1 MEIWTNSLLAV
12 FLVSALSFV
21 GVCAL
26 VFQQKLLQKVV
37 KVLVALAAGTLI
49 GDVFLHIIPELYE
62 TGLEIDFGLLIIAG
76 ILVFLVLEQV
86 LHWHHQHGEED
97 DHHHQYALGM
107 NNLLADGMHNFIDGM
122 LIAASFAV
130 DPAIGVATT
139 IAVIL
144 HEIPQEIGDFGV
156 LLHAGFKPIQALVFN
171 FLSALAAVLG
181 AVFTLIVNQNVEN
194 IIPILLAF
202 AGGGFIYIAVSDLLP
217 ELRRDVSRR
226 RAVVQLAAIL
236 LGILIMWLVRLVAE

>member
-12 FLVSALSFV
+12 FLVSGLSFA
-21 GVCAL
+21 GVFAL
-26 VFQQKLLQKVV
+26 LVRRKLLQKLV
-37 KVLVALAAGTLI
+37 KTLVALAAGTLI

-62 TGLEIDFGLLIIAG
+62 TDLEIDFGILIIAG

-86 LHWHHQHGEED
+86 LHWHHRHSSEEK
-97 DHHHQYALGM
+97 HNHQYTLGLT
-107 NNLLADGMHNFIDGM
+107 NLFADGMHNFIDGM

-156 LLHAGFKPIQALVFN
+156 LLHAGFKPIQALIFN

-181 AVFTLIVNQNVEN
+181 AVFTLLLNQSVDSIV
-194 IIPILLAF
+194 PILLAF
-202 AGGGFIYIAVSDLLP
+202 AAGGFIYIAVSDLLP

-226 RAVVQLAAIL
+226 RAVVQLAAII
-236 LGILIMWLVRLVAE
+236 LGIGLMWLLRLVAE